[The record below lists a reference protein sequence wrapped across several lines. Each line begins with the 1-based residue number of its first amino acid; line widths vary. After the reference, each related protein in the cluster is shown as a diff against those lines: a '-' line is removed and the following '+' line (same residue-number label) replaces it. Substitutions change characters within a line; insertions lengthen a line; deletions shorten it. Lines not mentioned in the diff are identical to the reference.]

1 MMSFQIF
8 RFNLTMLENT
18 AKSIE
23 IPFLPTSLWVL
34 TTGISLILVLLACG
48 MYAWYHKRF
57 KAVLNDSKDVADL
70 AAKKEIFEAE
80 IKQCQDWLNNN
91 KEELLRLDAERKQQ
105 ELLRQELA
113 NLETRAAQEQQKVDD
128 LSKESTSLQNVIS
141 TLAQDRDRI
150 TNETTAGN
158 KLLEEIQGELK
169 KAQDESEN
177 AQRKM
182 HDVVQQ
188 YQEEKEKLYIFEQ
201 NVKESTSEIIRLGN
215 EIKQYQNQ
223 LNSVIKE
230 VQKLEVER
238 KQQEILRPELESLQL
253 KITRSQQELKNILM
267 SVSQHEIKH
276 QGLIVEVNV
285 KQAQLEEIKGKIRR
299 SNEELEG
306 IRRPVGIGADTGDK
320 GSYDDLFKIKP
331 ECFMAEVFPGGNY
344 ENRSEVQSLS
354 DILQFLKNQGLS
366 FPKRTVYA
374 FHTSLKI
381 NDISPITVLAGI
393 SGTGKT
399 LLPVKY
405 AEAMGMH
412 NMVVSVQPRWD
423 SPHDLFG
430 FYNYMEHKYK
440 GTDLARA
447 LIRMD
452 QYNFRE
458 QIKDDER
465 RADRILLVLLD
476 EMNLARIEYYFSE
489 FLSKLEL
496 RRAIKNAEVDNR
508 SIAEFVLE
516 TGPRGNTG
524 KEKSDGK
531 GEFRL
536 WVGRNVIFVGTMN
549 EDESTQT
556 LSDKVLDRANVL
568 RFGKPPNNLAGIQN
582 ERTTAQPQNKFL
594 PYNLWKEWIKKPS
607 VRDSWLNDINEWI
620 NRIND
625 ALEKVGRPFGH
636 RVQQAMREYVAN
648 YPGVADGRTHKIAF
662 ADQIEQKV
670 IPKLRGIDF
679 IGPQLNESLEITHRL
694 IDELGDEELSRA
706 FSQSKE
712 DRSMG
717 TFVWRGVTRSL
728 DDMRV

>member
-1 MMSFQIF
+1 MSFHIFTQIMMS
-8 RFNLTMLENT
+8 NT
-18 AKSIE
+18 TQSIE
-23 IPFLPTSLWVL
+23 IPFLPTSIWGLMSGL
-34 TTGISLILVLLACG
+34 SLILVLLACG
-48 MYAWYHKRF
+48 MYVYYHKRL
-57 KAVLNDSKDVADL
+57 KAMIKDSEDVADL
-70 AAKKEIFEAE
+70 AARKTILEAE
-80 IKQCQDWLNNN
+80 IKQCQNWLNMNRERLLESDAKVVELN
-91 KEELLRLDAERKQQ
+91 KLE
-105 ELLRQELA
+105 QELA
-113 NLETRAAQEQQKVDD
+113 SLLIKLSEEKQKVDD

-150 TNETTAGN
+150 INEITAGQ
-158 KLLEEIQGELK
+158 KLLEKNQNDVNKSNNEI
-169 KAQDESEN
+169 EN
-177 AQRKM
+177 VSRKLR
-182 HDVVQQ
+182 DVEQQ
-188 YQEEKEKLYIFEQ
+188 YQEKTRAFDLLEQKLSDFSSQKFGLENEIEQ
-201 NVKESTSEIIRLGN
+201 N
-215 EIKQYQNQ
+215 QNQ
-223 LNSVIKE
+223 LNSMIKE
-230 VQKLEVER
+230 LEKIEVER
-238 KQQEILRPELESLQL
+238 KQQEILRQELESLQL

-276 QGLIVEVNV
+276 QELIGGVNFKQEQLNKIQNEI
-285 KQAQLEEIKGKIRR
+285 KQAE
-299 SNEELEG
+299 EELEG
-306 IRRPVGIGADTGDK
+306 IKRPAGISAGTGDK

-344 ENRSEVQSLS
+344 KDRSEVQSLA
-354 DILQFLKNQGLS
+354 DTLQFLKNQGLS

-412 NMVVSVQPRWD
+412 NMVVSVQPGWD
-423 SPHDLFG
+423 SPRDLFG
-430 FYNYMEHKYK
+430 FYNYMEKKYK

-452 QYNFRE
+452 PYNFKE
-458 QIKDDER
+458 QFKVEER
-465 RADRILLVLLD
+465 RADRVLLVLLD

-496 RRAIKNAEVDNR
+496 RRAIKDAEVDNR

-516 TGPRGNTG
+516 TGPQ
-524 KEKSDGK
+524 SDGK

-594 PYNLWKEWIKKPS
+594 PYNLWKEWIKKPL
-607 VRDSWLNDINEWI
+607 VNDFWLNVINEWI
-620 NRIND
+620 NLIND

-648 YPGVADGRTHKIAF
+648 YPGVDDGRTHKIAF

-679 IGPQLNESLEITHRL
+679 SGTHLNESLDIIYRL
-694 IDELGDEELSRA
+694 IDDLKDEELAEA
-706 FSQSKE
+706 FRQSKE
-712 DRSMG
+712 DNSMG

-728 DDMRV
+728 DNMRV

>member
-1 MMSFQIF
+1 MSFQMF
-8 RFNLTMLENT
+8 KLNLPMLENT

-23 IPFLPTSLWVL
+23 IPFLPTSLWGL
-34 TTGISLILVLLACG
+34 TTGLSLILVLLACG
-48 MYAWYHKRF
+48 MYAWYQKRL
-57 KAVLNDSKDVADL
+57 KAILDGAEDVANL
-70 AAKKEIFEAE
+70 AAKKERLEAE
-80 IKQCQDWLNNN
+80 INQCQDWLKNNR
-91 KEELLRLDAERKQQ
+91 EELLRLDAERKQQEELRQVLTNLLTNVAQEQQKVDDLSKESTNLQSVISTLAQDRDRITNEIANGKGLFDQIQNDIIKAKVEIENTQCQLGDIVQRSQEENRKLNTLEQKVKELSSEKIRLENEIERYQNRLDNMIKELQRLDAERKQQ
-105 ELLRQELA
+105 ELLRQEL
-113 NLETRAAQEQQKVDD
+113 
-128 LSKESTSLQNVIS
+128 
-141 TLAQDRDRI
+141 
-150 TNETTAGN
+150 
-158 KLLEEIQGELK
+158 
-169 KAQDESEN
+169 
-177 AQRKM
+177 
-182 HDVVQQ
+182 
-188 YQEEKEKLYIFEQ
+188 
-201 NVKESTSEIIRLGN
+201 
-215 EIKQYQNQ
+215 
-223 LNSVIKE
+223 
-230 VQKLEVER
+230 
-238 KQQEILRPELESLQL
+238 ESLQL
-253 KITRSQQELKNILM
+253 KITCLQQELKNILM

-285 KQAQLEEIKGKIRR
+285 KQALLEEIKGKIKR

-306 IRRPVGIGADTGDK
+306 IKRPVGIGAGTGDK

-331 ECFMAEVFPGGNY
+331 ECFMAEVFPRGKY
-344 ENRSEVQSLS
+344 ENRSEIQSLS
-354 DILQFLKNQGLS
+354 EMLQSLKNQRLS

-452 QYNFRE
+452 PYNFRE
-458 QIKDDER
+458 QIKDEER
-465 RADRILLVLLD
+465 MADRILLVLLD

-496 RRAIKNAEVDNR
+496 RRAIKNAGADNR

-516 TGPRGNTG
+516 TGPLYNTG
-524 KEKSDGK
+524 KEKSNGK

-568 RFGKPPNNLAGIQN
+568 RFGKPSNDRTGIQN
-582 ERTTAQPQNKFL
+582 ELTMVESQNKFL
-594 PYNLWKEWIKKPS
+594 PYNLWEEWIKKPPPK
-607 VRDSWLNDINEWI
+607 DSWISDINERI
-620 NRIND
+620 NRVND

-648 YPGVADGRTHKIAF
+648 YPGVDDGHTHKIAF

-670 IPKLRGIDF
+670 IPKLRGID
-679 IGPQLNESLEITHRL
+679 IMGSHLNETLDIIHRL
-694 IDELGDEELSRA
+694 IDELGDEELSKV
-706 FSQSKE
+706 FSESKK

-717 TFVWRGVTRSL
+717 TFVWRGVTRE
-728 DDMRV
+728 VQGNE

>member
-1 MMSFQIF
+1 
-8 RFNLTMLENT
+8 MLKE
-18 AKSIE
+18 
-23 IPFLPTSLWVL
+23 V
-34 TTGISLILVLLACG
+34 
-48 MYAWYHKRF
+48 
-57 KAVLNDSKDVADL
+57 
-70 AAKKEIFEAE
+70 KKLEV
-80 IKQCQDWLNNN
+80 
-91 KEELLRLDAERKQQ
+91 ERKQQ
-105 ELLRQELA
+105 ELLRQ
-113 NLETRAAQEQQKVDD
+113 
-128 LSKESTSLQNVIS
+128 
-141 TLAQDRDRI
+141 
-150 TNETTAGN
+150 
-158 KLLEEIQGELK
+158 
-169 KAQDESEN
+169 
-177 AQRKM
+177 
-182 HDVVQQ
+182 
-188 YQEEKEKLYIFEQ
+188 
-201 NVKESTSEIIRLGN
+201 
-215 EIKQYQNQ
+215 
-223 LNSVIKE
+223 
-230 VQKLEVER
+230 
-238 KQQEILRPELESLQL
+238 ELESLQL

-276 QGLIVEVNV
+276 QQLIVEVNV
-285 KQAQLEEIKGKIRR
+285 KQAQLNKIQNEIKQAE
-299 SNEELEG
+299 EELEG
-306 IRRPVGIGADTGDK
+306 MKRPVGIGAGTGDK

-331 ECFMAEVFPGGNY
+331 ACFMAEVFSGGNY
-344 ENRSEVQSLS
+344 KDRSEVQSLS
-354 DILQFLKNQGLS
+354 DTLQFLKNQGLS
-366 FPKRTVYA
+366 FPNRTVYA

-452 QYNFRE
+452 QYNFKE
-458 QIKDDER
+458 QFKDEER

-496 RRAIKNAEVDNR
+496 RRAIKDAEVDNR

-516 TGPRGNTG
+516 TGPRGNTEKG
-524 KEKSDGK
+524 KSD
-531 GEFRL
+531 FRL

-549 EDESTQT
+549 EDESTQA

-568 RFGKPPNNLAGIQN
+568 RFGKPSDCKEENNAVQQGHQS
-582 ERTTAQPQNKFL
+582 QDKFL
-594 PYNLWKEWIKKPS
+594 PFGVWQKWIKIPSSNDRWMKDVNEWIKQ
-607 VRDSWLNDINEWI
+607 
-620 NRIND
+620 IND
-625 ALEKVGRPFGH
+625 ALEKAGRPFGH

-648 YPGVADGRTHKIAF
+648 YPGVDDGRTHKIAF

-679 IGPQLNESLEITHRL
+679 SGTHLNECLDIIYHL
-694 IDELGDEELSRA
+694 IDDLKDKELADA
-706 FSQSKE
+706 FRQSKE
-712 DRSMG
+712 DHSMG
-717 TFVWRGVTRSL
+717 TFVWRGVTRPL

>member
-1 MMSFQIF
+1 
-8 RFNLTMLENT
+8 MLENT

-23 IPFLPTSLWVL
+23 IPFLPTSLWGL
-34 TTGISLILVLLACG
+34 IAGLSLVLVLLACC

-57 KAVLNDSKDVADL
+57 KSVLKDSEDVADL
-70 AAKKEIFEAE
+70 AAKKERLEAE
-80 IKQCQDWLNNN
+80 INQCQDWLKNNR
-91 KEELLRLDAERKQQ
+91 EELLRLDVERKQQEELRQELASLQMKAAQEQQKVDDLSKESTILQNVISTLVEDRDRIANEITAGKGLLDQTQNDIIRAKVEIENTKRLLDNVVQQYREETEKLKILEQKVKELLSEKIKLENEIERYQNRLDNMIKELQRLDAERKQQ
-105 ELLRQELA
+105 ELLRQEL
-113 NLETRAAQEQQKVDD
+113 
-128 LSKESTSLQNVIS
+128 
-141 TLAQDRDRI
+141 
-150 TNETTAGN
+150 
-158 KLLEEIQGELK
+158 
-169 KAQDESEN
+169 
-177 AQRKM
+177 
-182 HDVVQQ
+182 
-188 YQEEKEKLYIFEQ
+188 
-201 NVKESTSEIIRLGN
+201 
-215 EIKQYQNQ
+215 
-223 LNSVIKE
+223 
-230 VQKLEVER
+230 
-238 KQQEILRPELESLQL
+238 ESLQL
-253 KITRSQQELKNILM
+253 KITCLQQELKNILM

-276 QGLIVEVNV
+276 QGLIVEVNI
-285 KQAQLEEIKGKIRR
+285 KQAQLEEIKGKIKR

-306 IRRPVGIGADTGDK
+306 IKRPVGIGAGTGDK

-331 ECFMAEVFPGGNY
+331 ECFITEVFSGGNY
-344 ENRSEVQSLS
+344 KNRSEVQSLS

-381 NDISPITVLAGI
+381 NNISPITVLAGI

-412 NMVVSVQPRWD
+412 SMVVSVQPRWD

-458 QIKDDER
+458 QIKDEER
-465 RADRILLVLLD
+465 MADRILLVLLD

-516 TGPRGNTG
+516 TGPRGNTE

-549 EDESTQT
+549 EDESTQA

-568 RFGKPPNNLAGIQN
+568 RFGKPPNNLTGIQN
-582 ERTTAQPQNKFL
+582 EHAMTQLQNKFL
-594 PYNLWKEWIKKPS
+594 PYRLWKEWIKKPS
-607 VRDSWLNDINEWI
+607 VNDPWRNDTNEWI

-636 RVQQAMREYVAN
+636 RVQQAMCEYVAN
-648 YPGVADGRTHKIAF
+648 YPGVDDGRTHKIAF

-679 IGPQLNESLEITHRL
+679 SGTHLNESLDIIYRL
-694 IDELGDEELSRA
+694 IVDLEDEELANA
-706 FSQSKE
+706 FRQSME
-712 DRSMG
+712 DHSMG
-717 TFVWRGVTRSL
+717 TFVWRGVIRSL
-728 DDMRV
+728 DDMHV